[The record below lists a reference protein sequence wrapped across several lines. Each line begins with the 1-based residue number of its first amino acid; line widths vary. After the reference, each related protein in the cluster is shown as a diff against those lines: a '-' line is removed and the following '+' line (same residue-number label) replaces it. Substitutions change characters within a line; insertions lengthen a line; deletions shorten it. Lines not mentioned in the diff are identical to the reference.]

1 MSSSPNNELST
12 LMSSPTRY
20 HNRYSERYKSLL
32 TESPPRDFSALRTPE
47 KAPPNSTLK
56 NSPLQSNREHRIFEG
71 EKYTSLKVKNED
83 RGEWRESSVVN
94 DEENVDEVEQVKVT
108 KPHSPYQTTSSAT
121 TTTAT
126 IERVVSAKTPSPTH
140 QKRSISTKEETS
152 YQRQEKRPR
161 QSQSQHHKQEYKQQQ
176 QQQQSEQP
184 QPEHHRRSIPHY
196 MQATSAYESRVHS
209 NKERRS
215 QPNLLGP
222 RSKGGITVS
231 CILSY
236 KKANC
241 DILIYLYRNV
251 WALLKYLVIMQL
263 LLLMQLRIS
272 RVKCRRMMCI
282 YLWLHV

>member
-1 MSSSPNNELST
+1 MSSSPNNELTS

-47 KAPPNSTLK
+47 KAPPSSTLK

-71 EKYTSLKVKNED
+71 EKYTSLKIKNED
-83 RGEWRESSVVN
+83 RGEWRESSMVN

-126 IERVVSAKTPSPTH
+126 IERVVSTRTPSPTH
-140 QKRSISTKEETS
+140 QKRSISMKEETS
-152 YQRQEKRPR
+152 QHQRQEKRPR
-161 QSQSQHHKQEYKQQQ
+161 HSQSQHQQQEYKKHKQQQQPQQQ
-176 QQQQSEQP
+176 QQQQPEQPQP
-184 QPEHHRRSIPHY
+184 QPEHHRRSLPHY
-196 MQATSAYESRVHS
+196 MQATSSYESRVHS

-231 CILSY
+231 RILFCKIQY
-236 KKANC
+236 I
-241 DILIYLYRNV
+241 D
-251 WALLKYLVIMQL
+251 
-263 LLLMQLRIS
+263 
-272 RVKCRRMMCI
+272 
-282 YLWLHV
+282 